1 MFLIVLSFDLLVE
14 YLGSLSM
21 YINDDDDNLVII
33 MVLDCKL
40 GGIHLHIQQ

>member
-1 MFLIVLSFDLLVE
+1 MFLIVLSNLLVE

-21 YINDDDDNLVII
+21 YRNDDDDNLVII

-40 GGIHLHIQQ
+40 GGIHLHIQR